1 MSSRSREG
9 LAWAVLLGFTLL
21 AGRWM
26 AEHPSRRIPEPPA
39 IAPEVDEDW
48 APPPPPPP
56 PKVLPRIVFPTDS
69 EGE

>member
-9 LAWAVLLGFTLL
+9 LAWAVLLGSTLL

-26 AEHPSRRIPEPPA
+26 AEHGGRRVPEPPA
-39 IAPEVDEDW
+39 IAADVEEEW
-48 APPPPPPP
+48 SPPPPPP